1 MAKDRSNELTEED
14 LKQLVFEK
22 NPEVKF
28 KRKAGI
34 ITIVREQNHP
44 IQKFFRKMHMH
55 IPEESYLELDAY
67 CSFVFSKI
75 NGRRNAYD
83 IGKELVEKFPEADE
97 FRYTRLIL
105 FLQQIERVDHL
116 IQRVPNTERKIA

>member
-1 MAKDRSNELTEED
+1 MAKRRSNELTEED
-14 LKQLVFEK
+14 LKQLVFQK
-22 NPEVKF
+22 NPQVKF

-34 ITIVREQNHP
+34 ITIIREQNHP
-44 IQKFFRKMHMH
+44 IQKFFRKMHMQ
-55 IPEESYLELDAY
+55 IPEESYLELDPY

-83 IGKELVEKFPEADE
+83 IGRELVEKFPEADQ

-105 FLQQIERVDHL
+105 FLQQIENVDHL
-116 IQRVPNTERKIA
+116 IERVPSSEQKIA